1 MNMRV
6 LELFSGTGSVNKICK
21 EKGYEV
27 VSLDLKGA
35 DINTDILKWDYT
47 TYPVGHFDIIW
58 ASPPCDTFS
67 NLRKCWYGRKMKCHN
82 GAIFT
87 KELELQDRERTG
99 LPILR
104 QTQAIIEYFKPAL
117 WFIENPK
124 TGSMKDYL
132 TLPFYDVDYCKYSDW
147 GYKKPTRIW
156 TNKVDFKPLTCKNDC
171 PHIVDGTHKMR
182 MGFGKY
188 VQDGDKVIRVDSKE
202 KQVKYKEYKNVKP
215 NLKGGGNNR
224 NERYRI
230 PPLLIQSLLE

>member
-1 MNMRV
+1 MKTLKDNSVDLTITSPPYDELRDYDGFSVNINEISSQPSTKKYIYRISFQFFIYSMSMRV
-6 LELFSGTGSVNKICK
+6 LELFSGTGSVGKICK

-47 TYPVGHFDIIW
+47 TYPAKHFDIIW

-104 QTQAIIEYFKPAL
+104 QTQAIIDYFKPAL

-147 GYKKPTRIW
+147 GYKKPTRI
-156 TNKVDFKPLTCKNDC
+156 
-171 PHIVDGTHKMR
+171 
-182 MGFGKY
+182 
-188 VQDGDKVIRVDSKE
+188 
-202 KQVKYKEYKNVKP
+202 
-215 NLKGGGNNR
+215 
-224 NERYRI
+224 
-230 PPLLIQSLLE
+230 